1 MRAIVTGGA
10 GFIGSALV
18 RRAIGD
24 GHQVLNID
32 KLTYAGRLET
42 VAAVSG
48 DPNYSFLRA
57 DVADAAAMI
66 RAIADFAPDAVFHLA
81 AETHVDRSVDHPAT
95 FIETNVGGTYAMLEA
110 ALRYWS
116 ALDGRRR
123 AQFRFV
129 QVSTDEVY
137 GSLGRDGHF
146 CEDTPYRPNSPYS
159 ASKAAGD
166 HLANAWFVTYGL
178 PVLVSNCSNNYGRF
192 QHPEKLI
199 PTVLRH
205 ALAGSAIPVYGDGSN
220 CRDWL
225 NVEDHVEGLLRL
237 RERGRPGE
245 KYLFGARADVANLAL
260 VKMLC
265 GILDRLRPRPDGTSY
280 AAQISFVDD
289 RPGHDFRYAIDPAKA
304 ERALGW
310 SPRRAL
316 PDGLAETVA
325 WYLDHPSWLVRPE
338 AELMRLGLAR
348 SAGDAR

>member
-1 MRAIVTGGA
+1 MKLLVTGGC
-10 GFIGSALV
+10 GFIGSNFVRHALEARPDLEV
-18 RRAIGD
+18 TILD
-24 GHQVLNID
+24 L
-32 KLTYAGRLET
+32 LTYAGNLENLADRLDDPRLRFVKGDIADPET
-42 VAAVSG
+42 VAA
-48 DPNYSFLRA
+48 
-57 DVADAAAMI
+57 AAQGV
-66 RAIADFAPDAVFHLA
+66 DAVVNFA
-81 AETHVDRSVDHPAT
+81 AETHVDRSILDAAPFVR
-95 FIETNVGGTYAMLEA
+95 TNVAGTQTL
-110 ALRYWS
+110 
-116 ALDGRRR
+116 LDACRDL
-123 AQFRFV
+123 AVPRFL

-192 QHPEKLI
+192 QHPEKLV

>member
-18 RRAIGD
+18 RRLVGD
-24 GHQVLNID
+24 GHAVLNID

-42 VAAVSG
+42 VASVSR

-57 DVADAAAMI
+57 DVADAMVMT
-66 RAIADFAPDAVFHLA
+66 RACAEFGPNVVFHLA
-81 AETHVDRSVDHPAT
+81 AETHVDRSVDQPAA
-95 FIETNVGGTYAMLEA
+95 FIETNVGGTCAMLEA

-116 ALDGRRR
+116 GLEGEARR
-123 AQFRFV
+123 QFRFM

-137 GSLGRDGHF
+137 GSLGSEGHF
-146 CEDTPYRPNSPYS
+146 CEDSPYRPNSPYA

-178 PVLVSNCSNNYGRF
+178 PVLVSNCSNNYGPF

-205 ALAGSAIPVYGDGSN
+205 ALAFSPIPVYGDGRN

-225 NVEDHVEGLLRL
+225 YVDDHIDGLLRL
-237 RERGRPGE
+237 YERGRPGE
-245 KYLFGARADVANLAL
+245 KYLFGARADVNNVAL
-260 VKMLC
+260 VETLC
-265 GILDRLRPRPDGTSY
+265 GILDRFKPRAQGGSY
-280 AAQISFVDD
+280 ASQISFVDD

-304 ERALGW
+304 ERELGW
-310 SPRRAL
+310 AVRRAL
-316 PDGLAETVA
+316 PGGLQETVS
-325 WYLDHPSWLVRPE
+325 WYLEHPAWLVRPD
-338 AELMRLGLAR
+338 AELRRLGLAR
-348 SAGDAR
+348 GSERAR